1 MDIGGLARA
10 AVAGDE
16 NALDMFTSLNRGS
29 QFDQGIAAAHII
41 FCIFSQISQN
51 GFAFCQFVAI
61 SLPRIFLQ
69 LLLYDTRNQI
79 WLFFFKKSKQN
90 LPKVI

>member
-29 QFDQGIAAAHII
+29 QFDQGIATAHSI
-41 FCIFSQISQN
+41 F
-51 GFAFCQFVAI
+51 
-61 SLPRIFLQ
+61 
-69 LLLYDTRNQI
+69 
-79 WLFFFKKSKQN
+79 
-90 LPKVI
+90 